1 MAVRVIVHLQA
12 KPGMRDDLKRLL
24 ENLIA
29 THGSSNTSFL
39 GSTRYGL
46 LENPDMLVEIADWKS
61 AEARDAH
68 MREAAATGAYAP
80 LLELLAAP
88 FRVMVLSQLT

>member
-1 MAVRVIVHLQA
+1 VAVRVIVHLQA
-12 KPGMRDDLKRLL
+12 KPGMRDELKHLL

-46 LENPDMLVEIADWKS
+46 LENPDMLVEIADWES

-68 MREAAATGAYAP
+68 MREAAATGSYAP

>member
-1 MAVRVIVHLQA
+1 
-12 KPGMRDDLKRLL
+12 MRDDLKRLF

-39 GSTRYGL
+39 GSTPYGL
-46 LENPDMLVEIADWKS
+46 LETRTCSSRSPNWES